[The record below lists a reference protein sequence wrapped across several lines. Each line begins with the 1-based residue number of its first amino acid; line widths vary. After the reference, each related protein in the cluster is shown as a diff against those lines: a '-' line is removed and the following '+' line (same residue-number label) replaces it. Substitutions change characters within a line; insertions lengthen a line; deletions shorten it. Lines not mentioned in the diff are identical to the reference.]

1 MLINELTVNR
11 AASVVHEGGVIAYPT
26 EAVWGLGCDPLDEQA
41 CFRLLQIKQ
50 RPVEKGMILVAASTD
65 QLSFLLETL
74 SKQEQQQL
82 AQAWQNQTESGPVT
96 FLVPDPT
103 SQIPGWIKGQHSAVA
118 VRVSSHP
125 LVQALCERVGGPVVS
140 TSANLAGRPA
150 IRTRVQLEKQ
160 LGHKL
165 DYILPGSLGGAAK
178 PSQIIDLASGR
189 VMRPG

>member
-1 MLINELTVNR
+1 MFINELAVNR
-11 AASVVHEGGVIAYPT
+11 AASVVHAGGVIAYPT
-26 EAVWGLGCDPLDEQA
+26 EAVWGLGCDPLDDQA

-65 QLSFLLETL
+65 QLSFLLQTL

-82 AQAWQNQTESGPVT
+82 KLAWQNQASSGPVT
-96 FLVPDPT
+96 FLVPDRA
-103 SQIPGWIKGQHSAVA
+103 SQVPEWIKGQHSAVA

-125 LVQALCERVGGPVVS
+125 LVRALCERVGGPVVS

-150 IRTRVQLEKQ
+150 IKSRVQLEKQ

-178 PSQIIDLASGR
+178 PSQIVDLVSGR
-189 VMRPG
+189 VMRAG